1 MFIIHFF
8 TGSILGIISGIVL
21 SIIGIALILG
31 VTTTALM
38 ATGGPEPCE
47 PGGGELVI
55 NQANSDSFQ
64 RNWDSFQEAVDA
76 GQAGAVTFTESEI
89 ASRAESWANEEDAP
103 FNDLRVCIHDG
114 AGEATGEMKVLGLTV
129 SARIAGTL
137 TLSGENPEATIED
150 ISVGN
155 VPGFLL
161 RPVEFAIENAIEEGL
176 GEIEI
181 DHDYGLTLEDG
192 KATVAVSP

>member
-1 MFIIHFF
+1 MFIIRFF
-8 TGSILGIISGIVL
+8 TGSVFGIISGIVL
-21 SIIGIALILG
+21 SLALLFVILSA
-31 VTTTALM
+31 TTTALM

-47 PGGGELVI
+47 PGGGDLVI
-55 NQANSDSFQ
+55 NQANSDFFQ
-64 RNWDSFQEAVDA
+64 RNWDEFHEAVDA

-103 FNDLRVCIHDG
+103 FNDLRVCIHEG
-114 AGEATGEMKVLGLTV
+114 SGEATGELKVLGMTV
-129 SARIAGTL
+129 SARIVGTL
-137 TLSGENPEATIED
+137 TLSGENPEASIED

-155 VPGFLL
+155 VPGFML

-176 GEIEI
+176 TEIEI
-181 DHDYGLTLEDG
+181 DHDYGLTLEEG